1 MFTRFLRFFGLIEI
15 TMKKKNQLE
24 EGGLTSCSSC
34 GSDITVQGIILVI
47 WGRNVYLLFFFY
59 FNFCYFHIVHYM
71 IIELKV
77 KFWQIQ
83 FWQFNF
89 DDKLPNSKII
99 TQPQKSCCTVFM
111 RESAKEI
118 VIFIELR

>member
-1 MFTRFLRFFGLIEI
+1 MYT
-15 TMKKKNQLE
+15 
-24 EGGLTSCSSC
+24 
-34 GSDITVQGIILVI
+34 
-47 WGRNVYLLFFFY
+47 FY
-59 FNFCYFHIVHYM
+59 FIFFLIFAIFMHIVHYM

-118 VIFIELR
+118 D

>member
-1 MFTRFLRFFGLIEI
+1 
-15 TMKKKNQLE
+15 
-24 EGGLTSCSSC
+24 
-34 GSDITVQGIILVI
+34 
-47 WGRNVYLLFFFY
+47 
-59 FNFCYFHIVHYM
+59 M

-89 DDKLPNSKII
+89 NDKLPNSKII